1 MFRALS
7 RTTFGSP
14 KYHAEVRA
22 KVVTNITARS
32 DRFSAGQND
41 FEDYLI
47 RLRDYRAW
55 CGQQE
60 LHAFAKLYAVNI
72 NVYDRMTS
80 SNPIYNKI

>member
-1 MFRALS
+1 MFRTLS
-7 RTTFGSP
+7 HTTFESP

-22 KVVTNITARS
+22 LVVAYMTARS

-47 RLRDYRAW
+47 LLRDYQAW

-60 LHAFAKLYAVNI
+60 LHAFAKLYAVNV

-80 SNPIYNKI
+80 SNPIYHIS